1 MVSQPCVA
9 GELEPK
15 TWWLKQFGWV
25 PQATYNPN
33 HAFLCPKHDS
43 SSNLGSLWPRRQ
55 GWKNL
60 RPTLSMFG
68 LLFGPKLRINA
79 RTLTSEY

>member
-1 MVSQPCVA
+1 MVSQACVA

-15 TWWLKQFGWV
+15 TWFMKKLGWV
-25 PQATYNPN
+25 PQANNPN
-33 HAFLCPKHDS
+33 HAFLCPKHNS
-43 SSNLGSLWPRRQ
+43 LGNLGPLCTRRQ

-60 RPTLSMFG
+60 GPTLSMFG
-68 LLFGPKLRINA
+68 PKLLINA

>member
-15 TWWLKQFGWV
+15 TWCLKQFGWV

-33 HAFLCPKHDS
+33 HAFLCPKHNS
-43 SSNLGSLWPRRQ
+43 SGNLGSLCTKHRAEKTWANFEHVWIVVWPQ
-55 GWKNL
+55 VTNKC
-60 RPTLSMFG
+60 
-68 LLFGPKLRINA
+68 
-79 RTLTSEY
+79 